1 MPLALL
7 GLGKVIDKVAVW
19 FLVVHISE
27 MPECVKARLTMNAD
41 IWNPA
46 YNSAVRLYSK
56 DRWHGCAVHY
66 RLRP

>member
-7 GLGKVIDKVAVW
+7 GLGKVIDMVAVW

-27 MPECVKARLTMNAD
+27 MPECVKARLIMNAD

-46 YNSAVRLYSK
+46 SNSEA
-56 DRWHGCAVHY
+56 
-66 RLRP
+66 